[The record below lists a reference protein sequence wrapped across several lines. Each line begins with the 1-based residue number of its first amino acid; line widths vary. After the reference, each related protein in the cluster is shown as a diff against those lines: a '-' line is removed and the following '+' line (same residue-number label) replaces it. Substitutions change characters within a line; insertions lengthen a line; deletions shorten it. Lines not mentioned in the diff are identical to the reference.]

1 MVLVGA
7 RARRSRRRWL
17 WPALG
22 IALAVAA
29 GGALA
34 VEAAIAGDE
43 GARRSLSELPPLTGS
58 VRVTWQGP
66 VTAVV
71 SADARRALDSVSRGP
86 VTTVVLLDPVRLDG
100 QIVRP
105 VAISPLRPWLV
116 DRSTTA
122 LGPCRPRDCPVLL
135 AGGGS
140 ARGVLSAAGVRL
152 RVVGR
157 DPLASD
163 VPLGFL
169 AEAEGSWPLLVT
181 DDVRGL
187 DELDGLSGLY
197 RVHSWVAPL
206 ATAGLHSWNL
216 AGVEK
221 RLQLTQAS
229 LLRTSQQFSLDAPFS
244 GIDAA
249 RADARSAPSRLGPV
263 GGTAVV
269 IVALFVLLAA
279 AGLLPEQRAERER
292 LQVAGA
298 TAVQEGVFVLGEA
311 ALLAAAGVLA
321 GGAVSVLVATGLA
334 VAAGDPPLAVLE
346 HSVLTPAGVTAFAG
360 CWLACTALISAT
372 LFARSRLLLNVVGIA
387 GALVLIAGFTLARS
401 GLGSAALAPLYC
413 LAAGAVVFRGSVAA
427 FTCIERLARSGPA
440 PVRLAILGLA
450 RSPGLPAFA
459 VAFLAVSLGLA
470 GFALSYRATLARGA
484 ADQAAARVPLDALI
498 SPGASFKTPL
508 RSRAARPLACAW
520 RWHRPARSRHLCD
533 VCVRGQLRHRAGARC
548 SGQRLGADS
557 WLAAQRRAGAAAGSG
572 PAAAVPGADSH
583 AGPAA
588 AERYRSDSD
597 LGKIASDPGHC
608 GRAAA
613 RP

>member
-1 MVLVGA
+1 MRELAAPLALVGA

-43 GARRSLSELPPLTGS
+43 AARQSLTELPPLTRS

-66 VTAVV
+66 VTAVAA
-71 SADARRALDSVSRGP
+71 ADARRALDSVSPGP

-105 VAISPLRPWLV
+105 VAISPLRRWLV

-169 AEAEGSWPLLVT
+169 AAAEGSWPLLVT

-216 AGVEK
+216 AGVEE

-229 LLRTSQQFSLDAPFS
+229 LLKASQQFSLDAPFS

-249 RADARSAPSRLGPV
+249 SRRTHARHHRGSGR
-263 GGTAVV
+263 
-269 IVALFVLLAA
+269 LAA
-279 AGLLPEQRAERER
+279 R
-292 LQVAGA
+292 
-298 TAVQEGVFVLGEA
+298 
-311 ALLAAAGVLA
+311 
-321 GGAVSVLVATGLA
+321 
-334 VAAGDPPLAVLE
+334 
-346 HSVLTPAGVTAFAG
+346 
-360 CWLACTALISAT
+360 
-372 LFARSRLLLNVVGIA
+372 RS
-387 GALVLIAGFTLARS
+387 
-401 GLGSAALAPLYC
+401 
-413 LAAGAVVFRGSVAA
+413 
-427 FTCIERLARSGPA
+427 
-440 PVRLAILGLA
+440 
-450 RSPGLPAFA
+450 
-459 VAFLAVSLGLA
+459 
-470 GFALSYRATLARGA
+470 
-484 ADQAAARVPLDALI
+484 
-498 SPGASFKTPL
+498 
-508 RSRAARPLACAW
+508 
-520 RWHRPARSRHLCD
+520 
-533 VCVRGQLRHRAGARC
+533 
-548 SGQRLGADS
+548 
-557 WLAAQRRAGAAAGSG
+557 
-572 PAAAVPGADSH
+572 
-583 AGPAA
+583 
-588 AERYRSDSD
+588 
-597 LGKIASDPGHC
+597 
-608 GRAAA
+608 
-613 RP
+613 